1 MQHPNQLRNKHL
13 FDELFEEK
21 LCKNHLNNEP
31 YKESKQIESVIKV
44 HIFHFKTHEFKADDT

>member
-1 MQHPNQLRNKHL
+1 MQHPNQLTNKHR

-31 YKESKQIESVIKV
+31 YKESKQIIIIIIVLKV
-44 HIFHFKTHEFKADDT
+44 HIPLQNPRI